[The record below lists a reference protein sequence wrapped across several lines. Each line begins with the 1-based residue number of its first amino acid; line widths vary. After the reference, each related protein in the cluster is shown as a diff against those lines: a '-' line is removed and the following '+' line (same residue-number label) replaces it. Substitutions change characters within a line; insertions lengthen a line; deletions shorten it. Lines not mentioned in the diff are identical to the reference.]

1 MLAKRPEQPPASAG
15 VGKGRLGFLF
25 AMATAREHV
34 VNDRRD
40 DQAQELRDSEP
51 ANYGRRERLQH
62 LRPCANA
69 KARGNIPQ
77 TAATAAIRMGRRR
90 RCVASSM
97 ASRAGTPQRGAA
109 RRDRARGCHHFATM
123 PITTMSPMNEATL
136 DVIRV
141 TIRSKTT
148 PATESTQDERIVT
161 TPVEAALWISEAEDV
176 SMTDMGEA
184 IGAGTDSA
192 ASSVLNMP
200 KTQVERA
207 NSTLHAIRAVFPA
220 AGTCGTRPGLMGFEA
235 VKAG

>member
-1 MLAKRPEQPPASAG
+1 MIGVTTRLRNFEIVSRP
-15 VGKGRLGFLF
+15 
-25 AMATAREHV
+25 
-34 VNDRRD
+34 
-40 DQAQELRDSEP
+40 
-51 ANYGRRERLQH
+51 
-62 LRPCANA
+62 
-69 KARGNIPQ
+69 I
-77 TAATAAIRMGRRR
+77 TAAVSGYSICDPAPTRKPEATSRRR
-90 RCVASSM
+90 RRLPRSGWDEGGAVWQA
-97 ASRAGTPQRGAA
+97 AWRPGRVLLQRGAA

>member
-97 ASRAGTPQRGAA
+97 ASRAGTPSAGSRSPGSSERMPSFRDDADHHNEPHERSHVGRDPGDDQIEDDA
-109 RRDRARGCHHFATM
+109 RDREH
-123 PITTMSPMNEATL
+123 
-136 DVIRV
+136 
-141 TIRSKTT
+141 
-148 PATESTQDERIVT
+148 
-161 TPVEAALWISEAEDV
+161 
-176 SMTDMGEA
+176 
-184 IGAGTDSA
+184 AG
-192 ASSVLNMP
+192 
-200 KTQVERA
+200 
-207 NSTLHAIRAVFPA
+207 
-220 AGTCGTRPGLMGFEA
+220 
-235 VKAG
+235 